1 MINLLRHM
9 SIRKKQAYAAL
20 CLASFC
26 AEKQIFHQGIKEL
39 IEHLLSILIKENLV
53 KWENEGCSLEIPG
66 RGDPLPD
73 SIKAILSED
82 IYDVF
87 YLLIE
92 CAIEV
97 GIVDMYGAL
106 SDEPL
111 SFLLECIKIVQSS
124 GVEIPDINDVFN
136 KKDIENASDSGWGET
151 MSNEEYEKVIC
162 IYNQI
167 MGFSNALEGSCQGR
181 AEQ

>member
-1 MINLLRHM
+1 MIDLLQHI

-26 AEKQIFHQGIKEL
+26 TKKQIFHQGIKEL

-53 KWENEGCSLEIPG
+53 KWENEGCNLEITG

-73 SIKAILSED
+73 SLKAILPED
-82 IYDVF
+82 IYHF
-87 YLLIE
+87 LNHLIE
-92 CAIEV
+92 CVVEV
-97 GIVDMYGAL
+97 GIVDMYGSL
-106 SDEPL
+106 SDKPL
-111 SFLLECIKIVQSS
+111 VFLLESIKIIKAS

-136 KKDIENASDSGWGET
+136 KKDMENVGDSGWGNT

-167 MGFSNALEGSCQGR
+167 MGF
-181 AEQ
+181 